1 MMRKHR
7 DMQMKDKKNGSRFT
21 TRMRSQSHENVREIP
36 LVDIVVPKRRARR
49 LRDVT
54 PLVESIGHVTV
65 PAATSAEQQATTG

>member
-1 MMRKHR
+1 M
-7 DMQMKDKKNGSRFT
+7 S
-21 TRMRSQSHENVREIP
+21 SQSHEDVREIP